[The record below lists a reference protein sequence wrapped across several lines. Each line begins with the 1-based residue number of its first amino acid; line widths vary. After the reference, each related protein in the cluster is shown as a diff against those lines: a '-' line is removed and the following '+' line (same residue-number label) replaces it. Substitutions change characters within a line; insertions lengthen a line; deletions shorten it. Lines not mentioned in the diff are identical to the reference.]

1 VPRWRRCTHFPT
13 CGPQHVCRQQLH
25 IPRSMCILPT
35 FYQHQQ
41 QQQILQLR
49 PQFPTRVCVT
59 GPHPC
64 KANRASAVVLHLSC
78 CFVQLLTDLKDM
90 KGLPC
95 CFSNRKQ
102 RFGRKGLTKLSQIPV
117 NSLAHLCFSHPR
129 HEPLE
134 ETHQAAFHAEFRWWW
149 FAVHLQ
155 DQTKCIMVAA
165 TIAQV
170 HGVKQRLVT
179 QVGEDIV
186 NAT

>member
-1 VPRWRRCTHFPT
+1 MHLIQKLGDRIN
-13 CGPQHVCRQQLH
+13 GNNAEAAGA
-25 IPRSMCILPT
+25 RSTSISNSSKDCSLDRNS
-35 FYQHQQ
+35 
-41 QQQILQLR
+41 LK
-49 PQFPTRVCVT
+49 RVCVT

-78 CFVQLLTDLKDM
+78 CCVQLLTDLKDM